1 MRTSPGVVSPA
12 GGTHPTPRGHAPGS
26 GAPKAPL
33 ISALSVLQKHFSL
46 YALGSA
52 WPRLP
57 GAVDVME
64 GEVAYG
70 NMVNAL
76 SEFQDSKEGG
86 EEDTPITEKD
96 VQQGPYLRGA
106 YISHG

>member
-1 MRTSPGVVSPA
+1 
-12 GGTHPTPRGHAPGS
+12 
-26 GAPKAPL
+26 
-33 ISALSVLQKHFSL
+33 
-46 YALGSA
+46 
-52 WPRLP
+52 
-57 GAVDVME
+57 ME